1 MIRLILESKSALT
14 SHKNLT
20 KEETKDLN
28 QAAKEDV
35 DGEEEESK
43 VTVSQMYLV
52 DLAGSENVKKS
63 GVEGKYSSE
72 ESVHRE
78 WSTIAVV
85 VVFYLA

>member
-63 GVEGKYSSE
+63 GVEGK
-72 ESVHRE
+72 VIQAKRAC
-78 WSTIAVV
+78 IA
-85 VVFYLA
+85 

>member
-63 GVEGKYSSE
+63 GVEGK
-72 ESVHRE
+72 
-78 WSTIAVV
+78 
-85 VVFYLA
+85 

>member
-72 ESVHRE
+72 GAC
-78 WSTIAVV
+78 IANGA
-85 VVFYLA
+85 L

>member
-1 MIRLILESKSALT
+1 MT

-72 ESVHRE
+72 GASN
-78 WSTIAVV
+78 ANGA
-85 VVFYLA
+85 L

>member
-72 ESVHRE
+72 GAS
-78 WSTIAVV
+78 IANGA
-85 VVFYLA
+85 L

>member
-1 MIRLILESKSALT
+1 MT

-63 GVEGKYSSE
+63 GVEGK
-72 ESVHRE
+72 
-78 WSTIAVV
+78 
-85 VVFYLA
+85 